1 MIISFEDDFG
11 CFQFDNSFQKQFI
24 ISIFWLEIDKK
35 YSIYFRNILVTRN
48 IIHLIKIRIMK
59 KTKLQNLSRNVNII
73 EKSIFSSQ

>member
-48 IIHLIKIRIMK
+48 IYY
-59 KTKLQNLSRNVNII
+59 
-73 EKSIFSSQ
+73 SSYYN